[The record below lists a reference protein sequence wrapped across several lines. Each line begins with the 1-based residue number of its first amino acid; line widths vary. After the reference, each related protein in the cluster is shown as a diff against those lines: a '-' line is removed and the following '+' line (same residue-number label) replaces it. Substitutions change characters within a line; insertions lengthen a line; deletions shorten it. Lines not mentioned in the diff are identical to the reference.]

1 MATTVSRP
9 SGRPLAP
16 SDAWGPDAPWTVL
29 REAYYRVMKQRIGI
43 LRQFGLSLSEYAALR
58 LCADAPSMLS
68 DIADAAGVTS
78 AGATD
83 IIDRLEARRLVRRVS
98 DPRDRRAVRVT
109 LTPSGRRLHRE
120 AQSTQRAIF
129 RVLSRSLSPSEREA
143 LVTGLSSL
151 IRSLSS
157 HES

>member
-9 SGRPLAP
+9 SDRPLP
-16 SDAWGPDAPWTVL
+16 LLDKWGPDAPWAVL
-29 REAYYRVMKQRIGI
+29 RDAYYRLMKQRAGI
-43 LRQFGLSLSEYAALR
+43 LRQLGLSLSEYAALR
-58 LCADAPSMLS
+58 LCAEAPSMLS
-68 DIADAAGVTS
+68 TIADVAGVTS

-83 IIDRLEARRLVRRVS
+83 IVDRLEARRLVRRVS
-98 DPRDRRAVRVT
+98 DPSDRRAVRVS
-109 LTPSGRRLHRE
+109 LTPAGRRLFRE
-120 AQSTQRAIF
+120 AQSAQRTMF
-129 RVLSRSLSPSEREA
+129 RELSRSLSPSDREA